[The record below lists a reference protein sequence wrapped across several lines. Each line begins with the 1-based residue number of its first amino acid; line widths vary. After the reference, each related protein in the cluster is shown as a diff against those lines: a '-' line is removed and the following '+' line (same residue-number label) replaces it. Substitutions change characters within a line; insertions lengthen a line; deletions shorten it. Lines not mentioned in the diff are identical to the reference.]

1 MTPMNPIWGY
11 VAGGFILLM
20 MFTFIGIW
28 IWAWRK
34 QRKPVFNRMAKLPLE
49 DEPGT
54 GSGDT
59 RETHS

>member
-20 MFTFIGIW
+20 MLSFIGIW

-34 QRKPVFNRMAKLPLE
+34 RHKPTFNRMARLPLE
-49 DEPGT
+49 EEP
-54 GSGDT
+54 DT
-59 RETHS
+59 ETDTKENRP